1 MKKVLSILYVL
12 FVAASFCSCVT
23 TESYE
28 DIEYCLSN
36 RVEHFY
42 YGPAEKYENSKK
54 ELQRR
59 DELVRS
65 ARFWTYLEAI
75 FEGQWKG
82 SPGFDYRK
90 KGFDFCQ
97 EVVKQFGLNSAGA
110 MRTVS
115 SKDPEEDR
123 LIIQGISFVVMY
135 VEGMEMGLDAG
146 KNLVKEVAERGGIKF
161 EEIYKE

>member
-1 MKKVLSILYVL
+1 MKKVLSFLCVL
-12 FVAASFCSCVT
+12 FVTASFCSCVT

-36 RVEHFY
+36 RVEYFY
-42 YGPAEKYENSKK
+42 YGPAEKYESSKK

-65 ARFWTYLEAI
+65 ERFWIYLEAI
-75 FEGQWKG
+75 FETQWKA

-90 KGFDFCQ
+90 KGFDFYR

-123 LIIQGISFVVMY
+123 LIIQGISFAVMY
-135 VEGMEMGLDAG
+135 VKGMEMGLDAG